1 MLRAAMVGSSNFKLL
16 LAAGAVAV
24 AVYACIDQRSGYNAP
39 RLPGAVVQGEPEQD
53 DRARRAA
60 FEHKG
65 YRIEPFARFTVR
77 ARLLAAASYRS
88 GREADLSPVDFAL
101 GWNDLSN
108 DAVLDR
114 LQISQGNRFY
124 FYRWQGQP
132 PVPPEVIVRNSAN
145 MHLIPA
151 SATVARALEQ
161 ARPGAVVTLRGWL
174 VDVSAPDGWQWRSSR
189 TRTDSGAGAC
199 EVIWVEDVEL
209 GGSGV

>member
-1 MLRAAMVGSSNFKLL
+1 MSSWETKSRQNRLTNDGSQSASAK
-16 LAAGAVAV
+16 
-24 AVYACIDQRSGYNAP
+24 
-39 RLPGAVVQGEPEQD
+39 
-53 DRARRAA
+53 
-60 FEHKG
+60 
-65 YRIEPFARFTVR
+65 VR
-77 ARLLAAASYRS
+77 ANTRNTLVRQLADQA
-88 GREADLSPVDFAL
+88 
-101 GWNDLSN
+101 NDT
-108 DAVLDR
+108 VLDR